1 MVKNNLEPT
10 EVTKELLLTISD
22 WLKEIG
28 AYTTNIQQQMMESH
42 VKAMVLRA
50 KTGELLPAVD
60 KSLFTDISLESM
72 QLAEQ
77 IINMLPGLAIEEA
90 WLLSV
95 HFEIARANS

>member
-1 MVKNNLEPT
+1 M

-22 WLKEIG
+22 WLKEIE
-28 AYTTNIQQQMMESH
+28 AYTTDIQQKMMELH
-42 VKAMVLRA
+42 VKAMVMRA
-50 KTGELLPAVD
+50 KTGELLPTVD

-77 IINMLPGLAIEEA
+77 IINILPGLAIEEA

-95 HFEIARANS
+95 HFEIACSNN